1 MSNDNV
7 FFARNLVV
15 QAERDRGNVL
25 AAIGNKLIHA
35 PSRII
40 RMGISDFRRYR
51 RPAKTEVKLPGG
63 GSIA

>member
-51 RPAKTEVKLPGG
+51 RPANTEVKLPGG
-63 GSIA
+63 STIA